1 MDTLDNRT
9 VGKLDLRQSQH
20 LGDGHHSYVYLAPLT
35 LPLHAGPTRQVEVA
49 VKVRKSDFFSQ
60 RMLTNEAEI
69 YAKFPCELQES
80 TPSSPPVVPKFF
92 GYYEPSHDLLDR
104 YRPENGDEENASTV
118 PTLRFVLNNI
128 SPILLLEPCGR
139 AVKDGELS
147 KSAK

>member
-1 MDTLDNRT
+1 
-9 VGKLDLRQSQH
+9 
-20 LGDGHHSYVYLAPLT
+20 
-35 LPLHAGPTRQVEVA
+35 
-49 VKVRKSDFFSQ
+49 
-60 RMLTNEAEI
+60 MLTNEAEI

-104 YRPENGDEENASTV
+104 YRRENGDEENASTV
-118 PTLRFVLNNI
+118 PTLSFVLNNI